1 MSSPTPLPN
10 TDRRK
15 EPRFQS
21 KGLADL
27 LIYNARIPERLTASV
42 SNVSRSGF
50 ELNLEEPIE
59 EGRQIE
65 LRLKQVI
72 VSGVVTNCE
81 RDGKNRY
88 RAGIRTINVTDSPLK
103 TRHIPDADLELFALG
118 RSLSEA
124 QREHYACHLKLCPD
138 CQGKV
143 PDVSAPPAKVA
154 KTQRRTAS
162 KKRLVPAGGLR

>member
-15 EPRFQS
+15 EPRFES

-27 LIYNARIPERLTASV
+27 LVYNARIPERLTASV
-42 SNVSRSGF
+42 TNVSRSGLMLLLS
-50 ELNLEEPIE
+50 ESVE

-81 RDGKNRY
+81 RDGKGHY
-88 RAGIRTINVTDSPLK
+88 RAGIRTINVTDSPLR
-103 TRHIPDADLELFALG
+103 TRHIPEADLELFALG
-118 RSLSEA
+118 KSLSEA
-124 QREHYACHLKLCPD
+124 QREHYAGHLKLCVD
-138 CQGKV
+138 CKGKV
-143 PDVSAPPAKVA
+143 PEIAAPPARARKEH
-154 KTQRRTAS
+154 RR
-162 KKRLVPAGGLR
+162 PARKSA